1 VDIQSFV
8 SARQYAQTRFGR
20 IAYVSRGCGPVAI
33 FLHGVPLN
41 GLHWR
46 EVLSAADKTRRCI
59 AVDLMGLGATQVS
72 PSQDLT
78 FPEQA
83 QMVLALADTLGVD
96 QFDLVG
102 NDSGG
107 AIAQIIAVT
116 ATERLRSLTLTNCD
130 CHDNWPPPAFEQAY
144 ALAKFGKLADAMA
157 ELLDNLPL
165 AQSDLGLGT
174 AYENPSILTRELVAA
189 YIGPLVADDERR
201 TLLNRYVASMDNRQ
215 TVRIEAELGT
225 LKIPTQIIWGTE
237 DVFFP
242 LKSAYWLKKVIPGA
256 TRVVEATGAR
266 LFFAEERPQWFAERL
281 VEHWKGPASI
291 VRVDGRAVERRG

>member
-1 VDIQSFV
+1 MDIQSFI
-8 SARQYAQTRFGR
+8 SAREFVQTRFGR
-20 IAYVSRGCGPVAI
+20 IAYVSCGAGPDAM

-46 EVLSAADKTRRCI
+46 EVLSTTGKTRRCI
-59 AVDLMGLGATQVS
+59 AVDLMGLGATEVS

-83 QMVLALADTLGVD
+83 RMVLAAADALGLD
-96 QFDLVG
+96 RFDLVG

-116 ATERLRSLTLTNCD
+116 APGRLRSLTLTNCD
-130 CHDNWPPPAFEQAY
+130 CHDNWPPPAFEQAH
-144 ALAKFGKLADAMA
+144 ALARFGKLADVMA

-174 AYENPSILTRELVAA
+174 AYANPLILTRELVAA
-189 YIGPLVADDERR
+189 YIAPLVANDERR
-201 TLLNRYVASMDNRQ
+201 SLFNRYVASMDNRQ
-215 TVRIEAELGT
+215 TVQIEADLRT
-225 LKIPTQIIWGTE
+225 LKVPTQIIWGTE

-242 LKSAYWLKKVIPGA
+242 LKWAYWLKSAIPGA
-256 TRVVEATGAR
+256 TRVVEAAGAR
-266 LFFAEERPQWFAERL
+266 LFFAEERPQWLAERL
-281 VEHWKGPASI
+281 VEHWKMI
-291 VRVDGRAVERRG
+291 DVT